1 MEVLVLWTLI
11 AYGMT
16 SIIVW
21 GSIFE
26 KVRVWI
32 KSRSQFFGELI
43 GCTLCT
49 STWVGFILSILT
61 GGLVNMVWDSIWLVD
76 IFLDGMYTAGSVWA
90 LNSIVEYFEENRPS
104 EDEKING

>member
-26 KVRVWI
+26 KFRIWV
-32 KSRSQFFGELI
+32 KSKSTFFGELI
-43 GCTLCT
+43 GCVLCT

-61 GGLVNMVWDSIWLVD
+61 GGIVDFTWDTPWLVD
-76 IFLDGMYTAGSVWA
+76 VFLDGMYTAGSVWA

-104 EDEKING
+104 GDETING